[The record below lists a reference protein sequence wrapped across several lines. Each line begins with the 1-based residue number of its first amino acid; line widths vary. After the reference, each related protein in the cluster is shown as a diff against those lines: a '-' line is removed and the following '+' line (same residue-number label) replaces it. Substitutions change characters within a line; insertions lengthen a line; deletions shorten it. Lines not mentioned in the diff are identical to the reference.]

1 MKLGDIL
8 RGDAIALDFKA
19 PDKWKA
25 IELLVDLLVERGRCK
40 KAHRKPVLEG
50 LIARENIASTGMEHG
65 VALPHASIQVL
76 DEPLAAL
83 GISPKGIQFQSA
95 DGEPAKLIM
104 LLAIPKRNVQLH
116 IRTLAGVARLMN
128 FEEMRTALLDAR
140 TPKDAIG
147 IIQAEEEKEL
157 A

>member
-8 RGDAIALDFKA
+8 RADAIALDFKA

-40 KAHRKPVLEG
+40 KPHRKPVLEA
-50 LIARENIASTGMEHG
+50 LVARENIASTGMENG
-65 VALPHASIQVL
+65 VALPHASIQIL

-83 GISPKGIQFQSA
+83 GISPGGIQFQSA
-95 DGEPAKLIM
+95 DGQPAKIIM

-128 FEEMRTALLDAR
+128 YEEMRAALLAAR
-140 TPKDAIG
+140 SPQEAIG
-147 IIQAEEEKEL
+147 IIRAEEEKEPI
-157 A
+157 